1 MFKFTDILGTL
12 MQSGLSQTGTNRM
25 QHALGAGEKAS
36 DGFLSSLLGGGGG
49 GGITDPLT
57 GLLGGGK
64 GSGIGSMLEGVLG
77 DAGKALG
84 DNKKLALGG
93 IGALAGALLGGGGSS
108 VKGAIGGGAMA
119 MLAAMAYSALK
130 GAGSD
135 PEEVPVGLK
144 VPENAQQ
151 EKELEQGAELI
162 LKAMIN
168 AAKADGKIDPAEVQ
182 RILGKLE
189 EAGTDSQSRD
199 FVINEMNNPMD
210 LDGIVAAAKGQPQL
224 AAQIYAASLLT
235 IKVDT
240 QSEREYMQRLAGELG
255 LSPDITDQ
263 LEKTVGM

>member
-25 QHALGAGEKAS
+25 QHALGAGDRAS

-49 GGITDPLT
+49 GGITDALT

-64 GSGIGSMLEGVLG
+64 GSGIGSMLEGVL
-77 DAGKALG
+77 
-84 DNKKLALGG
+84 
-93 IGALAGALLGGGGSS
+93 AGALLGGRGSS
-108 VKGAIGGGAMA
+108 VKGALGGGAMA
-119 MLAAMAYSALK
+119 MLGAMAFSALK
-130 GAGSD
+130 GAGSA

-151 EKELEQGAELI
+151 EEELEQGAELI

-168 AAKADGKIDPAEVQ
+168 AAKADGKIDSAEVQ

-189 EAGTDSQSRD
+189 EAGTDSESRN
-199 FVINEMNNPMD
+199 FVINEMNKPMD

-224 AAQIYAASLLT
+224 AAQIYAASLLA

-240 QSEREYMQRLAGELG
+240 PFEREYMQRLAGELA
-255 LSPDITDQ
+255 LSPDITAQ
-263 LEKTVGM
+263 LEKAVGM